1 MKKRGRRR
9 IRSPEYWRAYYTQKQ
24 REWRAAHPRHNGNWW
39 RTSHYATKVAYMIGY
54 IDGAVWVAVDKKTRN
69 PSSSDGR
76 PEQSVRDLDS
86 FYENPKNRRFSV
98 PLVLGEI
105 DKLEGRRRE

>member
-39 RTSHYATKVAYMIGY
+39 RTIHYAAKLAYMIGY
-54 IDGAVWVAVDKKTRN
+54 IDCAVWVTVDKETGS
-69 PSSSDGR
+69 PFSSDDR
-76 PEQSVRDLDS
+76 PEQSVRDLDA
-86 FYENPKNRRFSV
+86 FYENPRNRCFTV
-98 PLVLGEI
+98 PLVLGAM
-105 DKLEGRRRE
+105 DKLKARR